1 MGGTARGH
9 RLRTFH
15 ALAGNRALVRIL
27 AAYTLFTLIEYS
39 VWLAVLVYAYSHG
52 GATVAGLVAIAQLI
66 PAAVVAPFMA
76 AIADRRSPVY
86 LLAGGYLAQAVLM
99 AGAAVAAVAGP
110 PVVVYAVAVIAG
122 VAVTGTR
129 PAQAT
134 LIPSVATTP
143 DQLTAANVLVGWVEA
158 AGFAAAGLLA
168 GALIALGGVAT
179 VFAVCAGLGLGAAML
194 VARLRAVTFAPPS
207 ERTTTALAVLAE
219 SLRLTASRPRLRLM
233 LGLLTA
239 QAAVAGA
246 LDLLIVILAV
256 SVLGLSH
263 AWVGY
268 LNFVYGVGAVLAAT
282 LSVVLIGRRLGV
294 PILSAA
300 LLLSIAI
307 AALAFDVGL
316 AVTVALLVVA
326 GASHTLLDV
335 SNRILLQR
343 SVPPQLIGQVFGIL
357 EGLQEAGWALG
368 ALLVP
373 LLVYLGGSRL
383 ALLGVAA
390 VLPLA
395 AALGGRGLFNLDAEA
410 PVPVVEIALLR
421 SLPLFAELPGPAIEA
436 LAASLTPA
444 ELPASTVLIRQGD
457 PGDAYYA
464 VAAGELDVQQDGRFL
479 RRCGRGEGIGEIA
492 LLHSIPRTATVI
504 AHSAATVYRLD
515 REPFLT
521 AVLGHARTHREAH
534 RIASARLAADGA
546 SDSPQGPSPP
556 RPGPPIS

>member
-39 VWLAVLVYAYSHG
+39 VWLGVLVYAYSHG

-66 PAAVVAPFMA
+66 PAAVAAPFMA
-76 AIADRRSPVY
+76 AIADRRSPVL

-99 AGAAVAAVAGP
+99 TGAALAAVAGP
-110 PVVVYAVAVIAG
+110 PVVVYAVAAIAG

-129 PAQAT
+129 PALAT
-134 LIPSVATTP
+134 LIPSVAATP

-168 GALIALGGVAT
+168 GALIAVGGVAT

-207 ERTTTALAVLAE
+207 ERTTTALAGLAE

-282 LSVVLIGRRLGV
+282 VSVVLIGRRLGV
-294 PILSAA
+294 PILAAA

-343 SVPPQLIGQVFGIL
+343 SVPAQLIGQVFGIL

-444 ELPASTVLIRQGD
+444 ELPAGTVLIRQGD

-464 VAAGELDVQQDGRFL
+464 IAAGELDVQQDGRFL

-504 AHSAATVYRLD
+504 AHSAATVYRLN

-534 RIASARLAADGA
+534 RIASARLAAGVPP
-546 SDSPQGPSPP
+546 DSPPP
-556 RPGPPIS
+556 A

>member
-1 MGGTARGH
+1 MGGTAREH

-39 VWLAVLVYAYSHG
+39 VWLGVLVYAYSHG
-52 GATVAGLVAIAQLI
+52 GATVAALVAIAQLI
-66 PAAVVAPFMA
+66 PAAIAAPFMA
-76 AIADRRSPVY
+76 AIADRRSPVF
-86 LLAGGYLAQAVLM
+86 LLAGGYLTQAVLM
-99 AGAAVAAVAGP
+99 AAAAVAVAGT
-110 PVVVYAVAVIAG
+110 PVAVYAVAVLAG

-134 LIPSVATTP
+134 LIPSVAATP

-194 VARLRAVTFAPPS
+194 VARLRAVTLAPPS
-207 ERTTTALAVLAE
+207 ERTTTALAGLAE

-268 LNFVYGVGAVLAAT
+268 LNFVYGAGAVVAAT
-282 LSVVLIGRRLGV
+282 VSVVLIGRRLGV

-343 SVPPQLIGQVFGIL
+343 SVPAQLIGQVFGIL

-395 AALGGRGLFNLDAEA
+395 AAAGGRGLFDLDAEA
-410 PVPVVEIALLR
+410 PVPVVEIALMR

-444 ELPASTVLIRQGD
+444 ELPAGTVLIRQGD

-464 VAAGELDVQQDGRFL
+464 IAAGELDVQQDGRFL

-492 LLHSIPRTATVI
+492 LLHSIPRTATVT
-504 AHSAATVYRLD
+504 AHSAATVYRLN
-515 REPFLT
+515 RESFLT

-534 RIASARLAADGA
+534 RIASARLAADVA
-546 SDSPQGPSPP
+546 PDSPQGPRLHNHGLLP
-556 RPGPPIS
+556 

>member
-39 VWLAVLVYAYSHG
+39 VWLGVLVYAYSRG

-66 PAAVVAPFMA
+66 PAAVAAPFMA
-76 AIADRRSPVY
+76 AIADRRSPVF
-86 LLAGGYLAQAVLM
+86 LLAGGYLAQAVLL
-99 AGAAVAAVAGP
+99 AAATVAVAAGA

-122 VAVTGTR
+122 VAVAGTR

-194 VARLRAVTFAPPS
+194 VARLQAVTFAPPS
-207 ERTTTALAVLAE
+207 ERTTTALAGLAE

-316 AVTVALLVVA
+316 AITMALLVVA

-343 SVPPQLIGQVFGIL
+343 SVPAQLIGQVFGIL

-395 AALGGRGLFNLDAEA
+395 AAVGGRGLFNLDAEA

-421 SLPLFAELPGPAIEA
+421 SLPLFAELPGPPIEA
-436 LAASLTPA
+436 LAASLTLV
-444 ELPASTVLIRQGD
+444 ELQAGTVLIRQGD

-464 VAAGELDVQQDGRFL
+464 IAAGELDVQQNGRFL
-479 RRCGRGEGIGEIA
+479 RRCERGEGIGEIA
-492 LLHSIPRTATVI
+492 LLHSIPRTATVV
-504 AHSAATVYRLD
+504 AHSAATVYQLN

-534 RIASARLAADGA
+534 RIASARLAADVA
-546 SDSPQGPSPP
+546 PDSQGPSAAELD
-556 RPGPPIS
+556 

>member
-1 MGGTARGH
+1 VGGTSRRH

-15 ALAGNRALVRIL
+15 ALAGNRALIRIL

-39 VWLAVLVYAYSHG
+39 VWLGVLVYAYSHG
-52 GATVAGLVAIAQLI
+52 GATVAALVAIAQLV

-76 AIADRRSPVY
+76 TIADRRSPVF
-86 LLAGGYLAQAVLM
+86 LLAGGYLVQAVLTAAA
-99 AGAAVAAVAGP
+99 AGAVVVGVPA
-110 PVVVYAVAVIAG
+110 VVYAVAVIAAA
-122 VAVTGTR
+122 AVTGIR

-134 LIPSVATTP
+134 LIPSVAATP

-158 AGFAAAGLLA
+158 AGFAAAGLMA

-179 VFAVCAGLGLGAAML
+179 VFVVCAGLGLGAAML
-194 VARLRAVTFAPPS
+194 VARLRAVNFTPAA
-207 ERTTTALAVLAE
+207 ERATAMLAGLAE
-219 SLRLTASRPRLRLM
+219 SLRLTASQPRLRLM

-268 LNFVYGVGAVLAAT
+268 LNFAYGVGAVVAAT
-282 LSVVLIGRRLGV
+282 VSVVLIGRRLGV
-294 PILSAA
+294 PIVSAT

-307 AALAFDVGL
+307 AALASDVGL
-316 AVTVALLVVA
+316 AVTVALLAVA
-326 GASHTLLDV
+326 GASHTVLDV

-343 SVPPQLIGQVFGIL
+343 SVPAPLIGQVFGIL
-357 EGLQEAGWALG
+357 EGLQAAGWALG
-368 ALLVP
+368 TLLVP

-383 ALLGVAA
+383 ALLGVAV

-395 AALGGRGLFNLDAEA
+395 AAVGGRGLFNLDAEA

-421 SLPLFAELPGPAIEA
+421 SLSLFAELPGPAIEA
-436 LAASLTPA
+436 LAASLTPV
-444 ELPASTVLIRQGD
+444 ELPAGTVLIRQGD

-464 VAAGELDVQQDGRFL
+464 IAAGELDVCQDERFV
-479 RRCGRGEGIGEIA
+479 RRCGRGEGVGEIA
-492 LLHSIPRTATVI
+492 LLHSIPRTATVV
-504 AHSAATVYRLD
+504 AHSAATVYQLK

-521 AVLGHARTHREAH
+521 AVQSHAHTRREAH
-534 RIASARLAADGA
+534 RIASALLAADIAPRGPA
-546 SDSPQGPSPP
+546 GPSPAE
-556 RPGPPIS
+556 RD

>member
-39 VWLAVLVYAYSHG
+39 VWLGVLVYAYSHG

-66 PAAVVAPFMA
+66 PAAVAAPFVA
-76 AIADRRSPVY
+76 AIADRRSPVL

-99 AGAAVAAVAGP
+99 TGAALAAAAGP
-110 PVVVYAVAVIAG
+110 PVVVYAVAVMAG

-134 LIPSVATTP
+134 LIPSVAATP

-168 GALIALGGVAT
+168 GALIALGGVAA

-194 VARLRAVTFAPPS
+194 VVRLRAVTFAPPS
-207 ERTTTALAVLAE
+207 ERTTTALAGLAE

-294 PILSAA
+294 PILAAA

-343 SVPPQLIGQVFGIL
+343 SVPAQLIGQVFGIL

-373 LLVYLGGSRL
+373 LLVYLGGSRSRP
-383 ALLGVAA
+383 AGRRGR
-390 VLPLA
+390 A
-395 AALGGRGLFNLDAEA
+395 AAGRRARRPRAVQPGRRGSGAGGRDRALAFAT
-410 PVPVVEIALLR
+410 PVRRTAGTGDRGVGRVAHAGRTAGWHRADPPGRPRRRLLR
-421 SLPLFAELPGPAIEA
+421 H
-436 LAASLTPA
+436 
-444 ELPASTVLIRQGD
+444 
-457 PGDAYYA
+457 
-464 VAAGELDVQQDGRFL
+464 
-479 RRCGRGEGIGEIA
+479 RRR
-492 LLHSIPRTATVI
+492 
-504 AHSAATVYRLD
+504 
-515 REPFLT
+515 
-521 AVLGHARTHREAH
+521 
-534 RIASARLAADGA
+534 
-546 SDSPQGPSPP
+546 
-556 RPGPPIS
+556 

>member
-1 MGGTARGH
+1 MGGNASGH

-15 ALAGNRALVRIL
+15 ALTANRALMRIV

-39 VWLAVLVYAYSHG
+39 VWLGVLVYAYSHG
-52 GATVAGLVAIAQLI
+52 GAAAAGLVATAQLI
-66 PAAVVAPFMA
+66 PAAVAAPFTA
-76 AIADRRSPVY
+76 AIADRRSPVL

-99 AGAAVAAVAGP
+99 AAAAVAAVAGP
-110 PVVVYAVAVIAG
+110 PAVVYAVAVLAG

-134 LIPSVATTP
+134 LIPSVAVTP

-168 GALIALGGVAT
+168 GVLIALGGVAT

-207 ERTTTALAVLAE
+207 ERTTTALAGLAE

-268 LNFVYGVGAVLAAT
+268 LNFAYGVGAVVAAT

-316 AVTVALLVVA
+316 TVTVALLVVA
-326 GASHTLLDV
+326 GACHTLLDV

-343 SVPPQLIGQVFGIL
+343 SVPPQLMGQVFGIL

-395 AALGGRGLFNLDAEA
+395 AAVGGRGLFDLDAEA

-421 SLPLFAELPGPAIEA
+421 SQPLFAELPGPAIEA

-444 ELPASTVLIRQGD
+444 ELPAGSVLIRQGD

-464 VAAGELDVQQDGRFL
+464 IAAGELDVQQDGRFL

-492 LLHSIPRTATVI
+492 LLHAIPRTATVI
-504 AHSAATVYRLD
+504 AHTAATVYQLN

-521 AVLGHARTHREAH
+521 AVLGHASAHREAH
-534 RIASARLAADGA
+534 RIASARLAADA
-546 SDSPQGPSPP
+546 TPDSPQGPNPAELD
-556 RPGPPIS
+556 

>member
-39 VWLAVLVYAYSHG
+39 VWLGVLVYAYSHG

-66 PAAVVAPFMA
+66 PAAVAAPFMA
-76 AIADRRSPVY
+76 AIADRRSPVL

-99 AGAAVAAVAGP
+99 TGAALAAVAGP
-110 PVVVYAVAVIAG
+110 PVVVYAVAAIAG

-134 LIPSVATTP
+134 LIPSVAATP

-168 GALIALGGVAT
+168 GALIAVGGVAT

-207 ERTTTALAVLAE
+207 ERTTTALAGLAE

-282 LSVVLIGRRLGV
+282 VSVVLIGRRLGV
-294 PILSAA
+294 PILAAA

-343 SVPPQLIGQVFGIL
+343 SVPAQLIGQVFGIL

-444 ELPASTVLIRQGD
+444 ELPAGTVLIRQGD

-464 VAAGELDVQQDGRFL
+464 IAAGELDVQQDGRFL

-504 AHSAATVYRLD
+504 AHSAATVYRLN

-534 RIASARLAADGA
+534 RIASARLAAGVPP
-546 SDSPQGPSPP
+546 DSPPP
-556 RPGPPIS
+556 A

>member
-15 ALAGNRALVRIL
+15 ALAGNKALVRIL

-39 VWLAVLVYAYSHG
+39 VWLGVLVYAYSHG

-66 PAAVVAPFMA
+66 PAAVAAPFMA
-76 AIADRRSPVY
+76 AIADRRSPVL

-99 AGAAVAAVAGP
+99 TGAALAAVAGP
-110 PVVVYAVAVIAG
+110 PVVVYAVAAIAG

-134 LIPSVATTP
+134 LIPSVAATP

-168 GALIALGGVAT
+168 GALIAVGGVAT

-207 ERTTTALAVLAE
+207 ERTTTALAGLAE

-282 LSVVLIGRRLGV
+282 VSVVLIGRRLGV
-294 PILSAA
+294 PILAAA

-343 SVPPQLIGQVFGIL
+343 SVPAQLIGQVFGIL

-444 ELPASTVLIRQGD
+444 ELPAGTVLIRQGD

-464 VAAGELDVQQDGRFL
+464 IAAGELDVQQDGRFL

-504 AHSAATVYRLD
+504 AHSAATVYRLN

-534 RIASARLAADGA
+534 RIASARLAAGVPP
-546 SDSPQGPSPP
+546 DSPPP
-556 RPGPPIS
+556 A

>member
-1 MGGTARGH
+1 
-9 RLRTFH
+9 
-15 ALAGNRALVRIL
+15 VRIL

-39 VWLAVLVYAYSHG
+39 VWLGVLVYAYSHG
-52 GATVAGLVAIAQLI
+52 GAAVAGLVATAQLI
-66 PAAVVAPFMA
+66 PAAVVAPLTA
-76 AIADRRSPVY
+76 AIADRRSPVF
-86 LLAGGYLAQAVLM
+86 LLAGGYLTQAALMAVAVLAVV
-99 AGAAVAAVAGP
+99 AGAPVA
-110 PVVVYAVAVIAG
+110 VYAVAVIAG

-134 LIPSVATTP
+134 LIPSVAATP

-158 AGFAAAGLLA
+158 AGFAAAGLMA

-194 VARLRAVTFAPPS
+194 VARLRAVSLAAPS
-207 ERTTTALAVLAE
+207 ERATAVLAGLAE

-268 LNFVYGVGAVLAAT
+268 LNFAYGVGAVLAAT
-282 LSVVLIGRRLGV
+282 VSVVLIGRRLGV
-294 PILSAA
+294 PIVSAA

-307 AALAFDVGL
+307 AALAADVGL
-316 AVTVALLVVA
+316 AVTVALLAVA

-343 SVPPQLIGQVFGIL
+343 SVPAQLIGHVFGIL

-395 AALGGRGLFNLDAEA
+395 AVAGGRGLFNLDAEA

-436 LAASLTPA
+436 LAASLTPV
-444 ELPASTVLIRQGD
+444 ELTAGTVLIRQGD

-464 VAAGELDVQQDGRFL
+464 IAAGELDVQRDGRFL
-479 RRCGRGEGIGEIA
+479 RRYGRGEGVGEIA
-492 LLHSIPRTATVI
+492 LLHPIPRTATVT
-504 AHSAATVYRLD
+504 AHSAATVYQLD

-521 AVLGHARTHREAH
+521 AVLSHARTHREAH
-534 RIASARLAADGA
+534 RIASAHLAADA
-546 SDSPQGPSPP
+546 APDTPQGPSQEPD
-556 RPGPPIS
+556 

>member
-39 VWLAVLVYAYSHG
+39 VWLGVLVYAYSRG

-66 PAAVVAPFMA
+66 PAAVAAPFMA
-76 AIADRRSPVY
+76 AIADRRSPVF
-86 LLAGGYLAQAVLM
+86 LLAGGYLAQAVLL
-99 AGAAVAAVAGP
+99 AAATVAVAAGA

-122 VAVTGTR
+122 VAVAGTR

-134 LIPSVATTP
+134 LIPSVAATP

-168 GALIALGGVAT
+168 GALIAIGGVAT

-194 VARLRAVTFAPPS
+194 VARLQAVTFAPPS
-207 ERTTTALAVLAE
+207 ERTTTALAGLAE

-268 LNFVYGVGAVLAAT
+268 LNFAYGVGAVIAAT
-282 LSVVLIGRRLGV
+282 VSVVLIGRRLGV

-316 AVTVALLVVA
+316 AITMALLVVA

-343 SVPPQLIGQVFGIL
+343 SVPAQLIGQVFGIL

-395 AALGGRGLFNLDAEA
+395 AAVGGRGLFNLDAEA

-421 SLPLFAELPGPAIEA
+421 SLPLFAELPGPPIEA
-436 LAASLTPA
+436 LAASLTLV
-444 ELPASTVLIRQGD
+444 ELRAGSVLIRQGD

-464 VAAGELDVQQDGRFL
+464 IAAGELDVQQNGRFL

-492 LLHSIPRTATVI
+492 LLHSIPRTATVV
-504 AHSAATVYRLD
+504 AHSAATVYQLD

-534 RIASARLAADGA
+534 RIASARLAADVA
-546 SDSPQGPSPP
+546 PDSQGPSAAELD
-556 RPGPPIS
+556 

>member
-15 ALAGNRALVRIL
+15 ALAGDKALVRIL

-39 VWLAVLVYAYSHG
+39 VWLGVLVYAYSHG

-66 PAAVVAPFMA
+66 PAAVAAPFMA
-76 AIADRRSPVY
+76 AIADRRSPVL

-99 AGAAVAAVAGP
+99 TGAALAAVAGP
-110 PVVVYAVAVIAG
+110 PVVVYAVAAIAG

-134 LIPSVATTP
+134 LIPSVAATP

-168 GALIALGGVAT
+168 GALIAVGGVAT

-207 ERTTTALAVLAE
+207 ERTTTALAGLAE

-282 LSVVLIGRRLGV
+282 VSVVLIGRRLGV
-294 PILSAA
+294 PILAAA

-343 SVPPQLIGQVFGIL
+343 SVPAQLIGQVFGIL

-444 ELPASTVLIRQGD
+444 ELPAGTVLIRQGD

-464 VAAGELDVQQDGRFL
+464 IAAGELDVQQDGRFL

-504 AHSAATVYRLD
+504 AHSAATVYRLN

-534 RIASARLAADGA
+534 RIASARLAAGVPP
-546 SDSPQGPSPP
+546 DSPPP
-556 RPGPPIS
+556 A